1 MKIHV
6 GPLFGYSEVAY
17 IKFIFKYLYIEA
29 FHLCLRAQY
38 FADTA
43 TLFSPHDVNTI
54 TRNISG
60 QNIFR
65 MRNKNHSKT

>member
-1 MKIHV
+1 MY
-6 GPLFGYSEVAY
+6 FGYTEFAY
-17 IKFIFKYLYIEA
+17 IKLIFEYLHNDA
-29 FHLCLRAQY
+29 FHLYSRTQY
-38 FADTA
+38 FSDTA